1 MGLRASNRG
10 ASFYMKETDPPAGP
24 PYPALSSRAEAP
36 SHGSHMPKHVLAK
49 LEADLKVLKQALLVE
64 IPKEIAS
71 AASQGDLSENAEYE
85 QALAKRDIY
94 QNKVVT
100 MEKRIAEVAS
110 LDISRLPRNKVAY
123 GTRVTLLDLDSEKE
137 VTYRLVL
144 PEELSDHPDHLSI
157 SSPIGM
163 ALVGAVEGDEVK
175 IKIPAGI
182 KRFEVL
188 TLVTVHEQ

>member
-1 MGLRASNRG
+1 
-10 ASFYMKETDPPAGP
+10 
-24 PYPALSSRAEAP
+24 
-36 SHGSHMPKHVLAK
+36 MPKHVLAK

-110 LDISRLPRNKVAY
+110 LDISRLPKDKVAY
-123 GTRVTLLDLDSEKE
+123 GTRVTLLDLDSSKE
-137 VTYRLVL
+137 VTYKLVL
-144 PEELSDHPDHLSI
+144 PEELADHPDHLSI
-157 SSPIGM
+157 SSPIGL

-188 TLVTVHEQ
+188 TLVTVHQQ